1 MEWYVV
7 INLLIVCFGFH
18 LSLLTVSCSGDN
30 ISARYEE
37 LQQAFSDVSKQLKEQ
52 EAEANEAISSW
63 EMNYEKLE
71 SELENAELLLAQ
83 LTQIVAE
90 DDGDK
95 MSFAELPDVIG
106 KLIEAKY
113 NVDARIQEIETMV
126 EDKIA
131 RVAELEQQLEGDKLR
146 LQDAETEAGQWRS
159 KCDQLESTVGE
170 FEQVRAERDRLRQ
183 VVASK
188 SQTKLEEER
197 DRLLVVVSQL
207 EDELREANEMVQA
220 CITDESAD
228 KATEFAG
235 NLLREEIEGL
245 RSQIN
250 ESRQKYED
258 EKAAREVADL
268 EIERLRDDI
277 AALVSLSEYENTP
290 ADLKKLTSK
299 AIENVQKKERAEIE
313 ELRKSL
319 FRALD
324 ELEVVRSAERE
335 SNEKLSKVRLQIS
348 VYEQEI
354 IAAKSEINFLTQTME
369 ELRETEESKR
379 ASLEYRVGALENEND
394 VVRKYHS
401 AELENVRNELSQI
414 TMERDRVLHQLK
426 ESEKTN
432 ASLVFA
438 ASKDES
444 NNTTEGVENLEIEC
458 AKLRVENAH
467 LLTVAA
473 DDKARAERRLREAL
487 AAQVAGGEA
496 DVILEHE
503 LRLSAEAA
511 LQTLKLEVE
520 ELRRE
525 MAASEHDRLSVA
537 QQRTSDFIS
546 KELESCQKSL
556 ESMKKENQTLKSR
569 MEKAASL
576 AQSKIDSL
584 TEECRIAQAKVH
596 KLNQE
601 GRFEALIHAEKSK
614 LAGMESPMRHSSN
627 GSGSRLLVVDDRDPS
642 SADALEPSSLS
653 SAEAFE
659 LIRRQKEEIQE
670 ERKAYREFL
679 EEHDSLLA
687 LLAQLDIEKQLLAD
701 ALRDALDEEAV
712 QVILQKAAQETTA
725 VSAF

>member
-1 MEWYVV
+1 M
-7 INLLIVCFGFH
+7 
-18 LSLLTVSCSGDN
+18 SLLTVSYSGDN

-37 LQQAFSDVSKQLKEQ
+37 LQQAFADMSKQLQEQ
-52 EAEANEAISSW
+52 EKEANEAISSW
-63 EMNYEKLE
+63 ETKAEELE
-71 SELENAELLLAQ
+71 SELENTEQLLAQ
-83 LTQIVAE
+83 LTQIVTE
-90 DDGDK
+90 DDEDDI
-95 MSFAELPDVIG
+95 SIAELPDVIG
-106 KLIEAKY
+106 KLIEAKSSFDGR
-113 NVDARIQEIETMV
+113 VQAIEAMV

-131 RVAELEQQLEGDKLR
+131 RVTELEQQLEGDKLR
-146 LQDAETEAGQWRS
+146 LQVAETEAGEWKI
-159 KCDQLESTVGE
+159 KCDQLESMVGE
-170 FEQVRAERDRLRQ
+170 FEKLRAERDRLRE

-188 SQTKLEEER
+188 SQTKLEQER

-207 EDELREANEMVQA
+207 EEELREANEMVQA

-228 KATEFAG
+228 KATEFAAQA
-235 NLLREEIEGL
+235 LREEIQEL
-245 RSQIN
+245 RSQVSA
-250 ESRQKYED
+250 SRQKYED

-277 AALVSLSEYENTP
+277 AALVSLSDHENTP
-290 ADLKKLTSK
+290 ANLKKLTSK

-394 VVRKYHS
+394 VVRKYHA

-438 ASKDES
+438 ASKGES
-444 NNTTEGVENLEIEC
+444 SDTTEGVGNLEIEC

-473 DDKARAERRLREAL
+473 DDRGRAERRLREAL
-487 AAQVAGGEA
+487 AAQAAGGEA

-511 LQTLKLEVE
+511 LETLKLELEAVHI
-520 ELRRE
+520 E
-525 MAASEHDRLSVA
+525 MAAAAHGRSNVA
-537 QQRTSDFIS
+537 QLRNSDVIS

-556 ESMKKENQTLKSR
+556 ESMKKENQNLKSR

-576 AQSKIDSL
+576 AQAKIDSL
-584 TEECRIAQAKVH
+584 TEECRIAQAKLH

-614 LAGMESPMRHSSN
+614 LSGMESPMRRANGN
-627 GSGSRLLVVDDRDPS
+627 GSKFLVVSDRDPS
-642 SADALEPSSLS
+642 SAGASEPSALS
-653 SAEAFE
+653 SAEAFD
-659 LIRRQKEEIQE
+659 LIRRQREEILE
-670 ERKAYREFL
+670 ERKHYREFL

-687 LLAQLDIEKQLLAD
+687 LLATLDMEKKALTD
-701 ALRDALDEEAV
+701 ALRDALGDEEAV
-712 QVILQKAAQETTA
+712 QVILQNAQETTA
-725 VSAF
+725 VGAF